1 MKSRPEKGNAPEL
14 LPSEASSV
22 KNQGINL
29 GVDMNDST
37 LVPVF
42 TGNLSGRITQLCDA
56 RTLHIFM
63 QVRRD
68 FTTWIKGR
76 IRKFGFIAGKD
87 YLLTKSG
94 EQLPSG
100 TKYVHDYH
108 LTLDMAKELAMVENN
123 EQGRAARRYFIECE
137 RRALAAATTSIPAI
151 DYARISP
158 AQAQDLKQIVQAIVD
173 AGIQSYGE
181 TWKRFQNKFRVNSYL
196 QLPATQH
203 LEARKYL
210 IAKLPNGYAGEVVD
224 ETPAPAM
231 NLDDAVRLDLAF
243 SMSAQAGAQ
252 VQRSVFAS
260 VMQGDADWTC
270 KRYISNLTY
279 DRMTN
284 RLTAPATRVMDHGE
298 MVTTLDKLPDW
309 INGNDPIFASD
320 EQLANIAMAC
330 TMRLSRNMSRQ
341 SAIRN

>member
-1 MKSRPEKGNAPEL
+1 MPNSKALTVAGTSVRQMNGLYSLNDLHKASGA
-14 LPSEASSV
+14 EA
-22 KNQGINL
+22 KHQPGY
-29 GVDMNDST
+29 
-37 LVPVF
+37 
-42 TGNLSGRITQLCDA
+42 
-56 RTLHIFM
+56 FM
-63 QVRRD
+63 RRD
-68 FTTWIKGR
+68 ETQALIAEICSADSQIKALEYSEESRSSTNSAKSQSYQTKEGRGGGTYACKELVIAYAAWISAAFHLKV
-76 IRKFGFIAGKD
+76 IRVFLVVATPFAAHPGQTLSEEQTATLRN
-87 YLLTKSG
+87 LLTDGVKK
-94 EQLPSG
+94 LP
-100 TKYVHDYH
+100 
-108 LTLDMAKELAMVENN
+108 KEKQGGAMVKGWSKLKAHFKTDYRHIPVAEFHEAVNIL
-123 EQGRAARRYFIECE
+123 ARHV
-137 RRALAAATTSIPAI
+137 A
-151 DYARISP
+151 D
-158 AQAQDLKQIVQAIVD
+158 
-173 AGIQSYGE
+173 
-181 TWKRFQNKFRVNSYL
+181 W
-196 QLPATQH
+196 
-203 LEARKYL
+203 
-210 IAKLPNGYAGEVVD
+210 EVVD
-224 ETPAPAM
+224 EEPAPAM

-284 RLTAPATRVMDHGE
+284 RLTAPATRAMDHGE